1 MRISQ
6 STLQEAHNKGY
17 DKYII
22 KDRIYTLFYSQ
33 NAGYYIQLSCY
44 YDTGLKKGFYTSKE
58 VNEAAGR
65 DMFIAF

>member
-6 STLQEAHNKGY
+6 PTLRAAYNQRK

-22 KDRIYTLFYSQ
+22 KGRIYTLFYSQ

-44 YDTGLKKGFYTSKE
+44 YNTGLKKGFYTSKE
-58 VNEAAGR
+58 VNKAAGC
-65 DMFIAF
+65 DMFI